1 MKRSLG
7 TALAVM
13 AALTLQAVSFARAQS
28 VPPSLRAC
36 TAETDDA
43 RRLACFDREMAR
55 MSESKQTD
63 QPPAVAAA
71 PAQPP
76 LSAEEQFG
84 RSGAMVREERDR
96 RHAESTELK
105 ELKATVTK
113 VTTRALG
120 ELVITLD
127 NGQIWLQQTADAHF
141 DVSVQDRITIKPAAL
156 GSYLMVAPSRRST
169 RVTRLH

>member
-1 MKRSLG
+1 MKRSLA
-7 TALAVM
+7 TALTMTV
-13 AALTLQAVSFARAQS
+13 ALTLQAVPFARAQS

-55 MSESKQTD
+55 MPESKKND
-63 QPPAVAAA
+63 QPAAAAAA

-76 LSAEEQFG
+76 LNAEEHFG
-84 RSGAMVREERDR
+84 RNGAIVREEREQQ
-96 RHAESTELK
+96 HAESKELK

-127 NGQIWLQQTADAHF
+127 NGQIWLQQTADPHF
-141 DVSVQDRITIKPAAL
+141 DVSVQDKITIKPAAL
-156 GSYLMVAPSRRST
+156 GSYLMVTPSRRST

>member
-1 MKRSLG
+1 MKRLFA
-7 TALAVM
+7 TALAAT
-13 AALTLQAVSFARAQS
+13 AALALQGVPFARAQS
-28 VPPSLRAC
+28 IPPSLHAC

-55 MSESKQTD
+55 MSEPKKTD
-63 QPPAVAAA
+63 QPLAVAAA

-76 LSAEEQFG
+76 LSPQEQFG
-84 RSGAMVREERDR
+84 RNGAMDREERER
-96 RHAESTELK
+96 QHAQSADLK
-105 ELKATVTK
+105 ELQATVTK

-120 ELVITLD
+120 ELLITLD
-127 NGQIWLQQTADAHF
+127 NGQVWLQQTADPHF
-141 DVSVQDRITIKPAAL
+141 DVSVQDKITIKPAAL